1 MQVVEGLP
9 GVLSVYDDILLHEVG
24 DTYEEALQDH
34 DAISAQAR
42 AAERGVK
49 LNRDK
54 VKLRLKEVPF
64 IGHVL
69 TDQGLKSD
77 PKNVKAVHE
86 MPRPIDV
93 AGVQRLIGFV
103 NYLSKF
109 LPKLSETCEPLR
121 QLTQQDVE
129 WHWDDAQQQAFMRS
143 RKLVIEAPV

>member
-54 VKLRLKEVPF
+54 VKL
-64 IGHVL
+64 G
-69 TDQGLKSD
+69 
-77 PKNVKAVHE
+77 
-86 MPRPIDV
+86 
-93 AGVQRLIGFV
+93 
-103 NYLSKF
+103 
-109 LPKLSETCEPLR
+109 
-121 QLTQQDVE
+121 
-129 WHWDDAQQQAFMRS
+129 
-143 RKLVIEAPV
+143 